1 MSDIDIEKLLT
12 EYFDEL
18 RNTEMS
24 PSRVD
29 ETIELF
35 TASMPDA
42 GPPAP
47 QRLWTAVPALWK
59 SLGLRELLFGVW
71 DCAFLAV
78 LAAALV
84 WSGAAMLV
92 RQQEYLVYTVLFV
105 ISPVL
110 WAVLHGLIM
119 WKERMSGVWE
129 LFMTARVTLRQL
141 SALRMLLFGAVSVVA
156 SVALCGMVRL
166 LTGGELSLLRLCG
179 VSFASLF
186 LFAAASLLAEEF
198 IRPPLGCLA
207 VPAAWLALG
216 AALLWLGPKAERFF
230 AGLPEAVLCLIAVIA
245 AGIYL
250 ALLKRRCFIGKEGV
264 AAYAV
269 G

>member
-1 MSDIDIEKLLT
+1 MSDIDIEKRLT
-12 EYFDEL
+12 AYFDEL
-18 RNTEMS
+18 RSTEIS

-29 ETIELF
+29 ETIDLF
-35 TASMPDA
+35 TAAMPDA

-59 SLGLRELLFGVW
+59 SLGLRGLLFGVW

-84 WSGAAMLV
+84 WSSAAMLV
-92 RQQEYLVYTVLFV
+92 RQQGHYVCTALFV
-105 ISPVL
+105 TAPAL
-110 WAVLHGLIM
+110 WAALHGLTT
-119 WKERMSGVWE
+119 WKERMTGVWE

-141 SALRMLLFGAVSVVA
+141 SALRMLLFGAVSVA
-156 SVALCGMVRL
+156 MSVALSCAARL
-166 LTGGELSLLRLCG
+166 LAGEEVSLLRLCG

-207 VPAAWLALG
+207 VPAVW
-216 AALLWLGPKAERFF
+216 
-230 AGLPEAVLCLIAVIA
+230 LPEAVLCLIAVIA